1 MSTGNTYTIV
11 VPDGDPDSIKMVNKG
26 NWIGSLVQLSRE
38 SYLRNRS
45 TSPYKEILE
54 RPGVYILLCPY

>member
-11 VPDGDPDSIKMVNKG
+11 VPDGDPDSTKIIQKG
-26 NWIGSLVQLSRE
+26 NWIGELVQFSRE
-38 SYLRNRS
+38 SYKRNRN

-54 RPGVYILLCPY
+54 RPGVYI